1 MSQYKESILWGHNAC
16 TEGHSACDT
25 RTEVQSQVIAVS
37 HVTKTSY
44 IRAQHAQRGVI
55 QRNASMED
63 TCNNYRKLGA

>member
-37 HVTKTSY
+37 HVTKN
-44 IRAQHAQRGVI
+44 HAVI
-55 QRNASMED
+55 LELNMHREELSKGMLLWRIHATITES
-63 TCNNYRKLGA
+63 